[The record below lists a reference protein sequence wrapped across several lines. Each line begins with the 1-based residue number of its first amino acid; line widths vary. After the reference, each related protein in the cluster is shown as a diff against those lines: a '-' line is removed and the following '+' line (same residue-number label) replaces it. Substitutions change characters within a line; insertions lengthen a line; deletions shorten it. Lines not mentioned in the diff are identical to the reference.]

1 MSYTVILIGRL
12 GHDPIKKSENS
23 ALFPI
28 LTTVIKNGEQEV
40 QSHNI
45 IVFGKQK
52 DVCMKYLVKG
62 DLCCIEGK
70 PDSQSSNIIATKITF
85 LSNRREKN
93 A

>member
-12 GHDPIKKSENS
+12 GHDPVKKSENS
-23 ALFPI
+23 ASFPI
-28 LTTVIKNGEQEV
+28 LNTIIEGGEQKV
-40 QSHNI
+40 QSHDI
-45 IVFGKQK
+45 MVFGKQK
-52 DVCMKYLVKG
+52 DVCMKYLAKG

-70 PDSQSSNIIATKITF
+70 PDSQSSNVIATKITF